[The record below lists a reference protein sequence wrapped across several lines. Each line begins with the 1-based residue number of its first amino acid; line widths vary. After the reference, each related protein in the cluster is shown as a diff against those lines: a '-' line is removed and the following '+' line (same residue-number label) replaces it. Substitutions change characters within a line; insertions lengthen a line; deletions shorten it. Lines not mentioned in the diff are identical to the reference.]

1 MASTTNRART
11 IAAAVVGILAVPVI
25 VAALVAGWA
34 RATVFST
41 SEVVV
46 LSRAA
51 LDEPDVQDGLAAWLT
66 DEIFANVEIDARLD
80 EILPADL
87 DRVSSIIDE
96 AARRAIERA
105 LTRAFANP
113 DVQRVMSN
121 VIGVAH
127 HRAMDLLQG
136 NGLADGLAVD
146 DGEVSVNFLPL
157 LARAMAALQ
166 DLGVLSNVDVPTL
179 PEGSDPP
186 EQIAAFEAATGRDL
200 PDDFGQL
207 VVYRSDAVAEGEQ
220 FLDGVQRVAAIAR
233 RGFWLLIALAIGLP
247 IAAVALAHDRVRA
260 RLWLALGILVSMV
273 LLRGAVDRIVDQGP
287 DVARTAAG
295 RSAVSAI
302 LDGASTSLLRLTGAV
317 LVGAAVV
324 AALAIVRRRHF
335 VEDVAL
341 AAGVLAAAITVAVVG
356 LYLGGLVVAAL
367 LAVGVWLIVRSRLAR
382 ELHPAGVGP
391 VAETRPVP

>member
-1 MASTTNRART
+1 
-11 IAAAVVGILAVPVI
+11 
-25 VAALVAGWA
+25 
-34 RATVFST
+34 
-41 SEVVV
+41 
-46 LSRAA
+46 
-51 LDEPDVQDGLAAWLT
+51 
-66 DEIFANVEIDARLD
+66 
-80 EILPADL
+80 
-87 DRVSSIIDE
+87 
-96 AARRAIERA
+96 
-105 LTRAFANP
+105 
-113 DVQRVMSN
+113 
-121 VIGVAH
+121 
-127 HRAMDLLQG
+127 
-136 NGLADGLAVD
+136 
-146 DGEVSVNFLPL
+146 
-157 LARAMAALQ
+157 
-166 DLGVLSNVDVPTL
+166 
-179 PEGSDPP
+179 
-186 EQIAAFEAATGRDL
+186 
-200 PDDFGQL
+200 
-207 VVYRSDAVAEGEQ
+207 VAEGEQ